1 MWKRG
6 ERGIGRKKRKEGAGC
21 ATRRERRLSTYGEM
35 RETEE
40 KERGKILNEDG
51 RELGWMKEI
60 WKKRERT
67 EKDRGGG

>member
-1 MWKRG
+1 
-6 ERGIGRKKRKEGAGC
+6 
-21 ATRRERRLSTYGEM
+21 LSTYGEM

-67 EKDRGGG
+67 EKDRGGGKNLEGYFVWDFFFWQIKNFVVCT

>member
-1 MWKRG
+1 
-6 ERGIGRKKRKEGAGC
+6 
-21 ATRRERRLSTYGEM
+21 LSTYGEM